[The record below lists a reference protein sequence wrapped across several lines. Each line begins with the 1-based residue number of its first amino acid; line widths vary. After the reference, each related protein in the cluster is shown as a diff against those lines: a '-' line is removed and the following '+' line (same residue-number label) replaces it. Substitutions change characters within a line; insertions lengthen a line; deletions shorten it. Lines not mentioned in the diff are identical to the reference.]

1 MIDYIV
7 IGTTFGGVRAVK
19 RVSARNVGEA
29 VRKARSYFWGII
41 EVKEED

>member
-1 MIDYIV
+1 MIDYII
-7 IGTTFGGVRAVK
+7 IGKTFDGVRTVK

-29 VRKARSYFWGII
+29 VRKARAYFWDII